1 MKLLLVYPPFCPP
14 TVPPHSI
21 TYLASFISTNSDTE
35 VKCLDLNAKFH
46 KMRFPDV
53 YRRLEKARESTI
65 SYSEM
70 LEKYSSSAKKVHRK
84 NNLRLSEGEEPEL
97 FQELLEMVLK
107 EKPDTVGVSMVN
119 NSQVLYSLRLIEEL
133 KKSGIRC
140 VAGGPA
146 ASGFVEEKVDVL
158 MDGAE
163 LLKYLTGKE
172 KCREIY
178 APDYSHY
185 PAEDYL
191 SKEMIYPLRSS
202 YGCSHRGCAFCTHHG
217 NIPYKKIDLEEIE
230 SAIVKNK
237 MRNLFFIDDNI
248 PAELLSELA
257 DMLRPH
263 KVKWWCQTRPTED
276 LLGMFPKL
284 KESGCT
290 AVSFG
295 VESGNQRILDSMRK
309 GTDAETVSRVLEES
323 HDAGIRN
330 IVFMMFGFPGEDEN
344 SFMDT
349 MEFLRNNR
357 KNIDI
362 VSASV
367 FGLQKGSYVYDHQ
380 DEFGVFGVREYTTP
394 LGESIGYRVRTGL
407 SEKQAKV
414 MKEDFAR
421 ELREMNRLPKIICL
435 LKEQSLFF

>member
-21 TYLASFISTNSDTE
+21 TYLASFISANSNTE

-46 KMRFPDV
+46 RLRFPDI
-53 YRRLEKARESTI
+53 YRRLEKARESI
-65 SYSEM
+65 NPYSEM

-97 FQELLEMVLK
+97 FQELLEMILR
-107 EKPDTVGVSMVN
+107 EKTDAVGVSMVY
-119 NSQVLYSLRLIEEL
+119 NSQVFYGLRLIEEL
-133 KKSGIRC
+133 NKAGIRC

-146 ASGFVEEKVDVL
+146 AVGFVEEKVEVL
-158 MDGAE
+158 KDGAE
-163 LLKYLTGKE
+163 LLKYLAGKE
-172 KCREIY
+172 KCTDIY

-185 PAEDYL
+185 PASDYL

-217 NIPYKKIDLEEIE
+217 SVPYRKINVEEIE
-230 SAIVKNK
+230 SAIVKNG

-248 PAELLSELA
+248 PAERLSELA
-257 DMLRPH
+257 EMLRPL

-284 KESGCT
+284 KESGLT

-309 GTDAETVSRVLEES
+309 GTDAETVGMVLEES
-323 HDAGIRN
+323 HAAGIRN
-330 IVFMMFGFPGEDEN
+330 IVFMMFGFPGEDED
-344 SFMDT
+344 SFMET
-349 MEFLRNNR
+349 MEFLRKNR

-367 FGLQKGSYVYDHQ
+367 FGLQKGSYVHDHP
-380 DEFGVFGVREYTTP
+380 DEFGVFGIREYTTP
-394 LGESIGYRVRTGL
+394 LGESIGYRVRAGL
-407 SEKQAKV
+407 GEKQAKV
-414 MKEDFAR
+414 MKEGFSR
-421 ELREMNRLPKIICL
+421 ELREMNQLPKIFCL